1 MNVECPVGFDGTV
14 DDSETQR
21 LPGCPPY
28 GEAQSTPWSEDSMGF
43 AEDRLGILE
52 MHHAEIYGDGI
63 EIVIR
68 EG

>member
-28 GEAQSTPWSEDSMGF
+28 GEAQSAPWSEDSMGF

-52 MHHAEIYGDGI
+52 MQHA
-63 EIVIR
+63 
-68 EG
+68 